1 MKKYL
6 YIITIVLLLIVFGVS
21 AFHVVSY
28 IVGSQQQAAKY
39 DDMAAQLD
47 AQDATA
53 GTSPSTPTQDTAD
66 VTEPSEE
73 FVPVE
78 EPTDPETGILIRYLD
93 FYEQNPDLVG
103 WIKIEGTKLNYPVM
117 QTPHD
122 KDYYLDHNFEREHSD
137 WGAIYARE
145 ECDVFRP
152 SDNVTLYGHTMKD
165 GSMFACLHEYTEKET
180 WENNNVI
187 FYDTI
192 YERHIYQ
199 IFAVFTT
206 TASLGEGFSY
216 HQMEDA
222 VDEADF
228 NEFIATCKD
237 LALYETGITP
247 AYGEKVIC
255 LSTCEYSQDNGRL
268 VVAAVRID

>member
-6 YIITIVLLLIVFGVS
+6 YIVTVVILLIVFGVS

-47 AQDATA
+47 AQDAAAATA
-53 GTSPSTPTQDTAD
+53 PSTQSQDPTAAT
-66 VTEPSEE
+66 EE
-73 FVPVE
+73 FVPVT
-78 EPTDPETGILIRYLD
+78 EPTDPETGILTRYLD
-93 FYEQNPDLVG
+93 FYEQNPDMVG

-122 KDYYLDHNFEREHSD
+122 KDYYLKHNFEREYSD
-137 WGAIYARE
+137 WGAIYVRE

-152 SDNVTLYGHTMKD
+152 SDNVTIYGHTMKD
-165 GSMFACLHEYTEKET
+165 GSMFACLHEYCYEEV

-187 FYDTI
+187 FYDTL
-192 YERHIYQ
+192 YERHVYQ

-222 VDEADF
+222 ADEAEF

-247 AYGEKVIC
+247 GYGEKIIC